1 MDDGKKDITIR
12 NIESTGLY
20 SPFADIFSS
29 VVNANRDILDT
40 QNNLKEL
47 GLKIFKKTKREYL
60 RANRHLTF
68 LGKKSTFELLK
79 ESDEHGL
86 TGMINFINGFTG
98 IDDEIVKRFLKLA
111 HQAPEKF
118 LTACQMVLSGDT
130 VFFKYGSAE
139 ERLNRF
145 TEMVADK
152 MRGI

>member
-1 MDDGKKDITIR
+1 MDDGRKDITVR

-20 SPFADIFSS
+20 GPFADIFSS
-29 VVNANRDILDT
+29 LVNANKDILDT
-40 QNNLKEL
+40 QNNLKLL
-47 GLKIFKKTKREYL
+47 GLEIFKKRKREYL

-68 LGKKSTFELLK
+68 FGKKSTFELLK

-86 TGMINFINGFTG
+86 TGMINFINGFAG

-118 LTACQMVLSGDT
+118 LSAYQSVLTGDA

-145 TEMVADK
+145 ADLLADK
-152 MRGI
+152 IRGI